1 MSQFRVTAHRVNGER
16 LQMVIKPDLKRP
28 GNIFIQF
35 FGAKTAV
42 SIHPDNAVKLTNG
55 IADIL
60 EELGDANCE

>member
-1 MSQFRVTAHRVNGER
+1 MSQFRVIAHRVNGER
-16 LQMVIKPDLKRP
+16 LRMVIKPDLKRP
-28 GNIFIQF
+28 GNIFIQL

-60 EELGDANCE
+60 EERGDTNCE